1 MIHPNKIQDPQKNK
15 VSETQ
20 APVEAFGATTTA
32 VEKWVPKT
40 NINDKQTRCS
50 FGNQGEKDS
59 LITNKKKRK
68 KKVNDYCIAST
79 YKGPFGVIGE
89 VFTEQPPM
97 PSGSLPAKQNNH
109 QILEVSDSEIEEVF
123 TEQPPKHDGSLPA
136 RLQNKILIR
145 IWRMV

>member
-40 NINDKQTRCS
+40 NINDKQNRCS

-59 LITNKKKRK
+59 LITKKKEK

-79 YKGPFGVIGE
+79 YKGPFGVI
-89 VFTEQPPM
+89 
-97 PSGSLPAKQNNH
+97 
-109 QILEVSDSEIEEVF
+109 EEVF
-123 TEQPPKHDGSLPA
+123 TEQPPKPSGSLPINERVMDYYNLLKLIQRNSYDPA
-136 RLQNKILIR
+136 LYKRLFIR
-145 IWRMV
+145 WNFCFFVFY